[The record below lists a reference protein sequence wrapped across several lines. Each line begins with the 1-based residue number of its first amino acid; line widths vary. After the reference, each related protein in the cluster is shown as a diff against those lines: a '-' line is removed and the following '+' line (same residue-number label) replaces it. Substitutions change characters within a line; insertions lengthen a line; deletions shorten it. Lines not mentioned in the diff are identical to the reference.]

1 MKLTKQ
7 QKLYVMQYVL
17 DSIDFDGLGYDNTD
31 HTLQAKLTPQQ
42 AYRCKIAGR
51 LKLDNI
57 TMLVK
62 TLKSEMRG
70 TTKQGT
76 PDYFYVDKLA
86 WHLQGLPS
94 YLSSAF
100 TNHDIIQ
107 LGDSWGIELST
118 EEQQNAWLA
127 QYWLE
132 LAHAIHNLSNL
143 K

>member
-7 QKLYVMQYVL
+7 QKLYVMQYIL
-17 DSIDFDGLGYDNTD
+17 DNIDFDGLGYDNIGTD
-31 HTLQAKLTPQQ
+31 
-42 AYRCKIAGR
+42 
-51 LKLDNI
+51 DI
-57 TMLVK
+57 TMLVR
-62 TLKSEMRG
+62 TLKSEMNIS
-70 TTKQGT
+70 TKQAT
-76 PDYFYVDKLA
+76 SDYFYVDKLA

-94 YLSSAF
+94 YLSIAF

-107 LGDSWGIELST
+107 LGASWGIELST

-127 QYWLE
+127 QYWRE